1 MSSKRSQFAHA
12 VALAAAVAAVA
23 TAGPVRAQVP
33 GEQGFFGA
41 VDGRWMWLGGAR
53 VENGLG
59 GPTRSTSGPGGQVL
73 VGYKFDA
80 HWDVALAGGVQQL
93 LTDITQFRNGR
104 LSLDMNNQHV
114 DLEVGYST
122 GNWRYSAGLRG
133 IHQLHAVAYN
143 APPLVGYDQREIYGL
158 GVKAGVGTR
167 QPLDDNFA
175 IVGGVDAALVFSQFW
190 DSGTGALI
198 RNAVYHQLVPQI
210 GGELGV
216 NWRSSDAPNFS
227 ITVGGRID
235 ASFNTMITANDGV
248 GRGTR
253 LDFGPF
259 IRLAYNFAGPHI
271 RQPIVP
277 APEAPPVA
285 AKPSYMVFFDFDRS
299 DLTTVAQGVV
309 RQAAN
314 DARVGRATRIHVTGH
329 ADRAGDS
336 SYNMAL
342 SQRRAE
348 AVRAELVRHG
358 TPAEQITLQAR
369 GESEPLVPTADGV
382 REPQNRRVVI
392 SF

>member
-1 MSSKRSQFAHA
+1 VSSKTSQR
-12 VALAAAVAAVA
+12 VLALAVLVASATVA
-23 TAGPVRAQVP
+23 TGTAHAQVP

-73 VGYKFDA
+73 VGYKFDS

-133 IHQLHAVAYN
+133 IHQLQAVAYN
-143 APPLVGYDQREIYGL
+143 APPLVGYDQREIWGL

-175 IVGGVDAALVFSQFW
+175 LVGGVDGALVYGQFW

-198 RNAVYHQLVPQI
+198 PNATYYQLVPQL

-227 ITVGGRID
+227 VTVGGRVD
-235 ASFNTMITANDGV
+235 ASFNTIITANDGV

-259 IRLAYNFAGPHI
+259 IRVAYNFAGPHM

-277 APEAPPVA
+277 TPEAPPA
-285 AKPSYMVFFDFDRS
+285 SKPGYMVFFDFDRS
-299 DLTTVAQGVV
+299 DITTVAQGTI

-314 DARVGRATRIHVTGH
+314 DAKVGRVTRLQVTGH
-329 ADRAGDS
+329 ADRSGSEA
-336 SYNMAL
+336 YNMAL

-358 TPAEQITLQAR
+358 IPAEQITVQAR
-369 GESEPLVPTADGV
+369 GEGEPLVPTADGV

>member
-1 MSSKRSQFAHA
+1 
-12 VALAAAVAAVA
+12 
-23 TAGPVRAQVP
+23 
-33 GEQGFFGA
+33 
-41 VDGRWMWLGGAR
+41 
-53 VENGLG
+53 
-59 GPTRSTSGPGGQVL
+59 
-73 VGYKFDA
+73 
-80 HWDVALAGGVQQL
+80 VQQL

-104 LSLDMNNQHV
+104 LSLDMTNQHV
-114 DLEVGYST
+114 DLEVGYSM

-133 IHQLHAVAYN
+133 IRQLHGVTYN
-143 APPLVGYDQREIYGL
+143 AAPLVGYDQREIWGL

-175 IVGGVDAALVFSQFW
+175 LVGGVDGALVYSQFW
-190 DSGTGALI
+190 DSGTGGLL
-198 RNAVYHQLVPQI
+198 RNAVYYQLVPQI

-227 ITVGGRID
+227 ITVGGRAA
-235 ASFNTMITANDGV
+235 ASFNTMITTNDGV

-259 IRLAYNFAGPHI
+259 VRVAYNFAGPHM

-277 APEAPPVA
+277 LPEAPPA
-285 AKPSYMVFFDFDRS
+285 AKPGYMVFFDFDRS
-299 DLTTVAQGVV
+299 TITTVAQGTI

-314 DARVGRATRIHVTGH
+314 DAKVGRVTRLQVTGH
-329 ADRAGDS
+329 ADRAGDEA
-336 SYNMAL
+336 YNMAL

-348 AVRAELVRHG
+348 AVRAELERNGV
-358 TPAEQITLQAR
+358 TAEQITVQAR

>member
-1 MSSKRSQFAHA
+1 VSSKTSQLVRLFAL
-12 VALAAAVAAVA
+12 VAGAAIA
-23 TAGPVRAQVP
+23 TAAPAAAQVP
-33 GEQGFFGA
+33 GGTGFFGA
-41 VDGRWMWLGGAR
+41 VDGRWMWLGGDR

-59 GPTRSTSGPGGQVL
+59 GPTRSSSGPGGQVL
-73 VGYKFDA
+73 VGYKFDSR
-80 HWDVALAGGVQQL
+80 WDVALAGGVQQL

-133 IHQLHAVAYN
+133 IRHLHGVAYN
-143 APPLVGYDQREIYGL
+143 APGLVGYDQREIWGL

-167 QPLDDNFA
+167 QALDDNFA
-175 IVGGVDAALVFSQFW
+175 LVGGIDGALVYGQFW
-190 DSGTGALI
+190 DSGTGGLLRGGI
-198 RNAVYHQLVPQI
+198 YYQLVPQL

-216 NWRSSDAPNFS
+216 NWRSSDEPNFS
-227 ITVGGRID
+227 VTVGGRID
-235 ASFNTMITANDGV
+235 ASFNTMITTNDGV

-253 LDFGPF
+253 LAFGPF
-259 IRLAYNFAGPHI
+259 IRLAYNFAGPHM

-277 APEAPPVA
+277 QPEAPPATA
-285 AKPSYMVFFDFDRS
+285 AKRDYLVFFDFDRS
-299 DLTTVAQGVV
+299 TITTVAQGTI

-314 DARVGRATRIHVTGH
+314 DAKVGRVARLQVTGH
-329 ADRAGDS
+329 ADRAGADA
-336 SYNMAL
+336 YNMAL

-348 AVRAELVRHG
+348 AVRAELVRNG
-358 TPAEQITLQAR
+358 VPAEQIVVLAR